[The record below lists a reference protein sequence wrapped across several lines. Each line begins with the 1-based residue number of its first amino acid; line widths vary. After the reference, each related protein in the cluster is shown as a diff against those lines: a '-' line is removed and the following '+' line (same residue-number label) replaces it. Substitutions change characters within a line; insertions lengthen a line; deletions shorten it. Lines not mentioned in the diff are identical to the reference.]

1 MPGHQRTNVDVQFGN
16 WEFGTDSS
24 PFSFGSSETTAV
36 DGITNTLSSR
46 WVGTS
51 GIYLKWKTQESYCA
65 DHKIFRYNLLYLT
78 ICIKP
83 DNYKLCAKKFKFI
96 TTQHISFLCNVHF

>member
-46 WVGTS
+46 WDEREF
-51 GIYLKWKTQESYCA
+51 TQNGK
-65 DHKIFRYNLLYLT
+65 HKQVI
-78 ICIKP
+78 
-83 DNYKLCAKKFKFI
+83 
-96 TTQHISFLCNVHF
+96 V